1 MNTLGKSSLP
11 AVTRRVTLRDFV
23 VFQVKLALEGVKD
36 LVAINL
42 SIVAMVIDIIAGS
55 GKRPRRF
62 YAVMRL
68 CQRFDRWLRLY
79 SAKGFAAT
87 GHDDWRQRYLSG
99 LAAEEEDQPGGRMR
113 GRDRALGSDADTLF
127 DKLEDFVQAK
137 VGEDPTELT
146 PLFDKLENLVQRQGR
161 TGVQRQ
167 GRTGGQR
174 PDSTGHAPRTPG
186 RPRDHERRAHDSGRQ
201 KESVRD

>member
-1 MNTLGKSSLP
+1 MTPPTKSSLP
-11 AVTRRVTLRDFV
+11 AVTRRVTFRDFV

-42 SIVAMVIDIIAGS
+42 SIVAMVIDIIAGA

-99 LAAEEEDQPGGRMR
+99 LAAEEEEDQPGGRMR
-113 GRDRALGSDADTLF
+113 GRDRALGSDADTLI

-146 PLFDKLENLVQRQGR
+146 PLFDKLEDLVQRQNR
-161 TGVQRQ
+161 TG
-167 GRTGGQR
+167 
-174 PDSTGHAPRTPG
+174 
-186 RPRDHERRAHDSGRQ
+186 ERRDR
-201 KESVRD
+201 ES

>member
-99 LAAEEEDQPGGRMR
+99 LAAEEEPDDHML
-113 GRDRALGSDADTLF
+113 GRDRALGSDADTLI